1 LVDGKEESTVLTRD
15 EYVEKK
21 KSQLDDWNAE
31 MGVLEATILKNKETA
46 KKNIRAQM
54 MLIRVK
60 QQAAEKQLGA
70 IKSKTHDTWQHIK
83 VETDNLWLA
92 LKDSMVEFR
101 SHFS

>member
-1 LVDGKEESTVLTRD
+1 VLTRD

-31 MGVLEATILKNKETA
+31 MGVLEANILKSKEAT

-54 MLIRVK
+54 VLIRAK
-60 QQAAEKQLGA
+60 QKAAEKQLST
-70 IKSKTHDTWQHIK
+70 IKSKTHDAWQHLK
-83 VETDNLWLA
+83 GETDNLWLA